1 MDTDIIKRFRNMI
14 KMKTFFMCTMLFLGA
29 NITFAQSV
37 SYAKSLIEQG
47 KYLEAAKQLRPL
59 ADGGNAEAQ
68 YLAATLFFD
77 GKGVTKNDA
86 QGKKYATLSANQGN
100 EDAMMLLIDKSS
112 QPETFQLAKKYTD
125 QHPYLL
131 RRRVGLFLAECYLS
145 GKGVEQNE
153 SLGWEIFERH
163 KDFENLLETDRQIAK
178 GYWNY
183 KSRKAS
189 KTCLEDYADY
199 LYGSNREQYNL
210 LLAYLEKS
218 GALSLS
224 SLENKANAGS
234 GWASAR
240 LAEYY
245 NGLGN
250 TNKAKDYAQ
259 KAANAGSNY
268 GRNLSAEYNYVSRSF
283 TNITTTSRPRNFAI
297 GKVTRNYKT
306 TEVDIVYNNPG
317 TTDWITLSPDIYLSC
332 NGRKFLLV
340 RSSNDLN
347 KRIIVSNRKTYTVT
361 LTFQAIPEST
371 NTFTMI
377 EPNGD
382 TWRDVTFR

>member
-1 MDTDIIKRFRNMI
+1 MKM
-14 KMKTFFMCTMLFLGA
+14 MKTIVIGIALFCAEYTM
-29 NITFAQSV
+29 AQSV
-37 SYAKSLIEQG
+37 DYAKSLINQG

-86 QGKKYATLSANQGN
+86 QGKKYATLSANQAN
-100 EDAMMLLIDKSS
+100 ESAMLLLIGKSS
-112 QPETFQLAKKYTD
+112 ATEAYQLAKKYVD

-131 RRRVGLFLAECYLS
+131 NGRIGLFLAECYMD
-145 GKGVEQNE
+145 GKGVKQDE
-153 SLGWEIFERH
+153 SLGWELFEKNSR
-163 KDFENLLETDRQIAK
+163 FEKLMETERIARR
-178 GYWNY
+178 YWNY
-183 KSRKAS
+183 KSLKES
-189 KTCLEDYADY
+189 KESLEDYADY
-199 LYGSNREQYNL
+199 LYGTNRGQYEK
-210 LLAYLEKS
+210 LLAYLDIS

-224 SLENKANAGS
+224 ALESKASVGN
-234 GWASAR
+234 GWALAR

-245 NGLGN
+245 NGQGM
-250 TNKAKDYAQ
+250 TSKAKDYAQ
-259 KAANAGSNY
+259 KAAYAGSRY
-268 GRNLSAEYNYVSRSF
+268 GKDLSAEYNYVSRSY

-297 GKVTRNYKT
+297 GKVKRNYKT
-306 TEVDIVYNNPG
+306 TEVDVVYNNPG
-317 TTDWITLSPDIYLSC
+317 TTDWITLSPNIYLSC
-332 NGRKFLLV
+332 NGRKYLLV

-347 KRIIVSNRKTYTVT
+347 KRIIVSNRQTYTVS
-361 LTFQAIPEST
+361 LTFQAIPENT